1 MSKIVKSRRRG
12 GAPRASAAGEA
23 HVPSPSAS
31 AGDKKLLALLAQWP
45 AVRKRGDSADD
56 EYDAASERYFSARP
70 QVPVATVDD
79 KRLFM
84 GGPRAGERYD
94 DQAIAN
100 LRTMIETAG
109 APRDDDFPF
118 AKEFKARARQIVAD
132 WEAYRVGDEAA
143 REASGLNAARR
154 DMDAAHVVMRRLF
167 IASPPRRRQV
177 KPVRWPRSRPSP
189 TFSRMRWGA
198 PTRTRRMTS
207 FSRPC
212 ATCAGSARKTSTAR
226 DGVEARSQNETRLIS
241 TGAAAR
247 VARPRPKRAIGTLCG
262 PAAGATRRP
271 FRFGALASHSVHRN
285 TGSNIG
291 HLLDSPP
298 TKPCK
303 CLISLARPRG
313 IEPLFSP

>member
-167 IASPPRRRQV
+167 HRIA
-177 KPVRWPRSRPSP
+177 
-189 TFSRMRWGA
+189 
-198 PTRTRRMTS
+198 
-207 FSRPC
+207 
-212 ATCAGSARKTSTAR
+212 AT
-226 DGVEARSQNETRLIS
+226 
-241 TGAAAR
+241 
-247 VARPRPKRAIGTLCG
+247 
-262 PAAGATRRP
+262 PAA
-271 FRFGALASHSVHRN
+271 S
-285 TGSNIG
+285 
-291 HLLDSPP
+291 
-298 TKPCK
+298 
-303 CLISLARPRG
+303 
-313 IEPLFSP
+313 